1 MYQFRLSGFADEAGK
16 TAEEQMDVLEKNGV
30 RQIEVRSID
39 GKNILELDENDL
51 KRLAEKLDRRGFS
64 VSAIGSPVGKSPIEE
79 DFSLAKAAFE
89 KALKAAEILKAPYI
103 RGFSFFIPKDSE
115 PMQWAAEV
123 VSRLSELVKAAG
135 QRGLVYALENESG
148 IFTDIP
154 ERCVHVLDRVPGLS
168 LVFDPGNF
176 IMNNA
181 SPLEAWP
188 LLKNRTAYFHI
199 KDGTRNPR
207 HFVPAGEGEGNIAEI
222 LKDAFSGG
230 FNGNLSLEP
239 HLKYLEG
246 LSDAQRFTTAA
257 NALKRLLNDLF
268 DAGLEELAIEAVPK
282 LA

>member
-1 MYQFRLSGFADEAGK
+1 MYQFKLSGFADEAGK
-16 TAEEQMDVLEKNGV
+16 TAEEQMDGLEKNGV
-30 RQIEVRSID
+30 YQIEVRSVD
-39 GKNILELDENDL
+39 GKNILELDEEAL
-51 KRLAEKLDRRGFS
+51 KRLDEKLENRRFS

-79 DFSLAKAAFE
+79 DFSLARSAFG

-103 RGFSFFIPKDSE
+103 RGFSFFIPKNAD
-115 PMQWAAEV
+115 PMQWAGEV
-123 VSRLSELVKAAG
+123 VFRLSELVKAAE
-135 QRGLVYALENESG
+135 QRGLTYALENESG

-154 ERCVHVLDRVPGLS
+154 ERCVYVLDRVPGLS

-207 HFVPAGEGEGNIAEI
+207 RFVPAGEGEGNMAEI

-230 FNGNLSLEP
+230 FTGNLSLEP

-246 LSDAQRFTTAA
+246 LSDAQRFTVAA
-257 NALKRLLNDLF
+257 NALKRLLNKLF
-268 DAGLEELAIEAVPK
+268 DAGLAELDI
-282 LA
+282 